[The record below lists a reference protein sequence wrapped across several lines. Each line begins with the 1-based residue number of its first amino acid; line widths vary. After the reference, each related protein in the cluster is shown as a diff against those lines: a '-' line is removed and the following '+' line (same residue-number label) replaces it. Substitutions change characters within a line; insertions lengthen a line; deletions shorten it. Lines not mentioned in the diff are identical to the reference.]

1 MGDFF
6 FFIESIAVGLYVF
19 TGLGLLWSFRNFLRA
34 RRELRESQFRLERE
48 QAQQHGGKALT
59 LVFLSV
65 NLLVTVWGTANMAAP
80 TWREGLPATLNPK
93 FRDNAGYQTSTPEI
107 GGGFQPTSNDT
118 GGGDIIPITAPP
130 PSTPKGTILPSS
142 PREGCIRDQAWI
154 DFPDNGQ
161 VVFDVIPIRG
171 TANIQDFA
179 FYRFEIR
186 PDMGSLDATFSTIG
200 GPQGDYVQP
209 VVDGELGQLVPL
221 NYLPGNYR
229 YRLVVFDSTSAMK
242 ASCEIS
248 IIISDPIPTAT
259 PIGAN

>member
-1 MGDFF
+1 MGSFF
-6 FFIESIAVGLYVF
+6 DFIESIAIGLYIF
-19 TGLGLLWSFRNFLRA
+19 TGLGLVWSFRNFLRA

-48 QAQQHGGKALT
+48 QAQQHGGRALT
-59 LVFLSV
+59 IAFLSL
-65 NLLVTVWGTANMAAP
+65 NILVTVWGTANMAAP
-80 TWREGLPATLNPK
+80 TWRDGLPPTLDPK
-93 FRDNAGYQTSTPEI
+93 FRGPQSYQTDVIEPGE
-107 GGGFQPTSNDT
+107 GFRPTQNSN
-118 GGGDIIPITAPP
+118 GDGDVIPITAPP
-130 PSTPKGTILPSS
+130 PSTPKGTILPAN

-161 VVFDVIPIRG
+161 VVFDVITIRG

-186 PDMGSLDATFSTIG
+186 PDTGTSDGMFSTIG

-229 YRLVVFDSTSAMK
+229 YRLVVFDSASSLR

-259 PIGAN
+259 PIGGN

>member
-6 FFIESIAVGLYVF
+6 FFVESVAVGLYVF
-19 TGLGLLWSFRNFLRA
+19 TALGLLWSFRNFLRA

-48 QAQQHGGKALT
+48 QAQQRGGKALT
-59 LVFLSV
+59 VVFLSL
-65 NLLVTVWGTANMAAP
+65 NILVMVWGTANMAAP
-80 TWREGLPATLNPK
+80 TWREGLPPTLDPN
-93 FRDNAGYQTSTPEI
+93 FARNRAYQTSTAENS
-107 GGGFQPTSNDT
+107 GGFQLTPRTDAN
-118 GGGDIIPITAPP
+118 GDIIPITAPP
-130 PSTPKGTILPSS
+130 PSTPKGTILPSN

-186 PDMGSLDATFSTIG
+186 PDTGSSDAMFSTIG
-200 GPQGDYVQP
+200 GAQGDYVQA

-229 YRLVVFDSTSAMK
+229 YRLVVFDSTSTMR